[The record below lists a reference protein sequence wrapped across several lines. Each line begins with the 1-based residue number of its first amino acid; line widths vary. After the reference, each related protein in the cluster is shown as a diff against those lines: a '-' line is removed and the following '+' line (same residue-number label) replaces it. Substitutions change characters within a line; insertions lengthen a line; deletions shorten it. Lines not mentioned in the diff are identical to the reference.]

1 MLLTRF
7 YDALLTVAYPQA
19 CGVCGG
25 SVEERRLGV
34 ACRACWKKTRVFT
47 GAETICWKCGAP
59 SPGANLEE
67 IKRQSEGKINDKVDD
82 QSEDKIDEQIRCRR
96 CDSQSFSAA
105 RAVGVYEYGLRESVL
120 SLKRRP
126 HISTFLIDLL
136 LGAAQREPLNT
147 ATLII
152 PVPLHENRQRERGF
166 NQASVIAEALANT
179 LRLPVDQATLWR
191 PRASEKYR
199 AGLDPK
205 GRRDTVAGV
214 FEVRHPKLVEGESIL
229 LVDDVFTT
237 GATVNS
243 CAEALLASG
252 AGKVVVLT
260 IARGKS

>member
-7 YDALLTVAYPQA
+7 YDALLTVAYPQV
-19 CGVCGG
+19 CRVCGG

-34 ACRACWKKTRVFT
+34 ACRSCWEKTRVFT

-59 SPGANLEE
+59 SLG
-67 IKRQSEGKINDKVDD
+67 
-82 QSEDKIDEQIRCRR
+82 IDLPTEPKEALDFRRQIRCHR
-96 CDSQSFSAA
+96 CDSHSFTAA
-105 RAVGVYEYGLRESVL
+105 RAVGAYEHGLRESVL
-120 SLKRRP
+120 SLKRQP
-126 HISTFLIDLL
+126 HVAPFLINLL
-136 LGAAQREPLNT
+136 LTAAQREPLNT
-147 ATLII
+147 ATRII
-152 PVPLHENRQRERGF
+152 PVPLHDQRTRERGF
-166 NQASVIAEALANT
+166 NQAEVIAECLAKP
-179 LRLPVDQATLWR
+179 LQLPLDQATLWR

-214 FEVRHPKLVEGESIL
+214 FEVRYPKLVEGETVL

-243 CAEALLASG
+243 CAEVLLASG
-252 AGKVVVLT
+252 AHKVVVLT

>member
-1 MLLTRF
+1 MILTSV
-7 YDALLTVAYPQA
+7 YDALLTVAYPQV
-19 CGVCGG
+19 CRVCGG

-34 ACRACWKKTRVFT
+34 ACRACWEKTRVFT

-59 SPGANLEE
+59 SLGIDVSPE
-67 IKRQSEGKINDKVDD
+67 IKT
-82 QSEDKIDEQIRCRR
+82 QIRCQR
-96 CDSQSFSAA
+96 CDSQSFTAA
-105 RAVGVYEYGLRESVL
+105 RAVGAYEHALRESVL
-120 SLKRRP
+120 SLKRQP
-126 HISTFLIDLL
+126 HLAPHLITLL
-136 LGAAQREPLNT
+136 AGAAQREPLNT
-147 ATLII
+147 ATRII
-152 PVPLHENRQRERGF
+152 PVPLHDQRARERGF
-166 NQASVIAEALANT
+166 NQAAVIAECLAKP
-179 LRLPVDQATLWR
+179 LQLPVDEATLWR

-214 FEVRHPKLVEGESIL
+214 FEVRYPKLVAGESVL

-252 AGKVVVLT
+252 AAKVVVLT